1 MRSRSSWRD
10 ELRVVLVGFGVVG
23 RSFAELIANETSK
36 LERDYGLRT
45 KVVGIADQKGVAV
58 SDDGIDLLKAIESKK
73 MKGTLELLGDGVY
86 EPGRK
91 AIDLINEAD
100 AEVVVESTPTELSR
114 GEPGL
119 GHVRAA
125 MQRGRHVI
133 CTNKGPLAIA
143 MPALIELAHHNDVMF
158 KFSGTVGGGT
168 PVLDFAKRCLE
179 GSKIRSISGILN
191 GTSNFILGKMAS
203 EGVAMADALAE
214 AQRLGYAEAD
224 PTYDIG
230 GFDTACKLVITSN
243 YIMGSPLSIKDVD
256 ITGITG
262 VRQEDIAGAREEKKV
277 IKLIGRVEG
286 GAKVSPETVPSTH
299 PLNVSGTFNAVCF
312 NTYPAGEIT
321 LVGKGAGGM
330 ETASSVLRDL
340 IEIRRTYT
348 R

>member
-1 MRSRSSWRD
+1 MR
-10 ELRVVLVGFGVVG
+10 VILVGFGVVG
-23 RSFAELIANETSK
+23 RSFAELVESEARK
-36 LERDYGLRT
+36 LERDYGLRPR
-45 KVVGIADQKGVAV
+45 IVAAV
-58 SDDGIDLLKAIESKK
+58 DHLGAAVAEDGLDVKTVLESKK
-73 MKGTLELLGDGVY
+73 KSGTMEGLGQQYSAGKSALDVIK
-86 EPGRK
+86 EV
-91 AIDLINEAD
+91 EC
-100 AEVVVESTPTELSR
+100 EVVVESTPTELTS

-125 MQRGRHVI
+125 LKEGRHVI

-143 MPALIELAHHNDVMF
+143 MPALMELANHNKVLL

-168 PVLDFAKRCLE
+168 PVLDFAKKCLE

-191 GTSNFILGKMAS
+191 GTSNFILSKMTS
-203 EGVAMADALAE
+203 EGVTMQAALAE

-243 YIMGSPLSIKDVD
+243 YVLGTSLSIKDVR
-256 ITGITG
+256 IKGIT
-262 VRQEDIAGAREEKKV
+262 EISKKDIDEAKSKGSV
-277 IKLIGRVEG
+277 IKLIGRVEKN
-286 GAKVSPETVPSTH
+286 ASVQPQEIPATH
-299 PLNVSGTFNAVCF
+299 PLNVSGTFNAISF
-312 NTYPAGEIT
+312 DTYPAGEIT

-340 IEIRRTYT
+340 IEIRRAFA

>member
-1 MRSRSSWRD
+1 
-10 ELRVVLVGFGVVG
+10 LRIVLVGFGVVG
-23 RSFAELIANETSK
+23 RSFAELIDKEPRK
-36 LERDYGLRT
+36 LERDYGLRPRI
-45 KVVGIADQKGVAV
+45 VGIADNKGAAL
-58 SDDGIDLLKAIESKK
+58 SSHGIDLGEALRSKK
-73 MKGTLELLGDGVY
+73 EKGSLEGLGGDVY
-86 EPGRK
+86 SKGRR
-91 AIDLINEAD
+91 AVDLINEAE
-100 AEVVVESTPTELSR
+100 AEVVVESTPTDLKT

-119 GHVRAA
+119 SHIKAA

-143 MPALIELAHHNDVMF
+143 MPALIELAHHNDVVF

-168 PVLDFAKRCLE
+168 PVLDFAKKCLE
-179 GSKIRSISGILN
+179 GSKIGSISGILN
-191 GTSNFILGKMAS
+191 GTSNYILSKMAA
-203 EGVAMADALAE
+203 EGVAMKDVLAE

-243 YIMGSPLSIKDVD
+243 YVMGSSLSIKDVD
-256 ITGITG
+256 INGITEVSSKDISEARSRGG
-262 VRQEDIAGAREEKKV
+262 VV
-277 IKLIGRVEG
+277 KLIGRVEG
-286 GAKVSPETVPSTH
+286 EAKVSPETIPSSH

-312 NTYPAGEIT
+312 DTYPAGEIT

-340 IEIRRTYT
+340 IEIRRTFA